1 MVLSDKIF
9 NEFKD
14 PRYFQILFLGSFLTY
29 GLLYLGWQANWL
41 NYAASL
47 GTAIVTQIVFCILY
61 KKPLSAVKSAF
72 ITAFGLSLLLKA
84 SAPWVFALAAFVAIS
99 AKFLL
104 RYKGK
109 HLFNPANI
117 GIVVCLLFTN
127 EAWVSPG
134 QWGNDTILVFFMG
147 VAGLTVLLRI
157 NRLETTIVFLSALLM
172 FQYLRLITY
181 LGWDLAV
188 LWHKFSSGTLL
199 LFAFFMIT
207 DPMTIPNHKK
217 ARIPW
222 AVIVA
227 FITFVLSQWF
237 YVYTA
242 AIWALFIVTPLT
254 VLFDHWWEHKKFEW
268 QTPFFPLP
276 ITSNPNK

>member
-1 MVLSDKIF
+1 MTHSDKLF
-9 NEFKD
+9 TELKD

-41 NYAASL
+41 NYAGAV
-47 GTAIVTQIVFCILY
+47 GTAVATQCVFSLWY
-61 KKPLSAVKSAF
+61 KKPLSSIKSAL
-72 ITAFGLSLLLKA
+72 ITAFGLSLLLKGA
-84 SAPWVFALAAFVAIS
+84 APWVFVLAAFVAIA

-117 GIVVCLLFTN
+117 GIVVCLIFTN
-127 EAWVSPG
+127 QAWVSPG
-134 QWGNDTILVFFMG
+134 QWGNEIILIFFMG

-157 NRLETTIVFLSALLM
+157 NRLETTLVFLAALLL

-181 LGWDLAV
+181 LGWDMAV

-222 AVIVA
+222 AIAVA
-227 FITFVLSQWF
+227 LITFVLSQWF

-268 QTPFFPLP
+268 QMPFSSLQVA
-276 ITSNPNK
+276 SNPNK